1 MFMACKVAIKI
12 SDNYTK
18 NNEVGNIKFQRTEA
32 TGKNFH
38 RVHKRTKLE
47 SIPKTICKIMIKSS
61 HFDKNKTI
69 PPPI

>member
-1 MFMACKVAIKI
+1 MACKVAIKI

-32 TGKNFH
+32 RGKNFH

-47 SIPKTICKIMIKSS
+47 SIPQKNLQNY
-61 HFDKNKTI
+61 DKNKTM